1 MEKVTPSPFL
11 MFQGDASDA
20 LGFYLGVFPD
30 AQALNVERYNAG
42 EAGIE
47 GSIKRARFSI
57 GGPEVICADSVVK
70 HAFAFTPAFSFFIDC
85 RSPEQV
91 DQLASVLKEGGAELM
106 PIGNY
111 GFSKLFAWVTDR
123 FGISW
128 QLNYS

>member
-1 MEKVTPSPFL
+1 LNKGEQIMEKVTPSPFL

-30 AQALNVERYNAG
+30 AQALNVERYDAG

-70 HAFAFTPAFSFFIDC
+70 HAFAFTPAFSLLTADL
-85 RSPEQV
+85 RSRWTSLP
-91 DQLASVLKEGGAELM
+91 L
-106 PIGNY
+106 Y
-111 GFSKLFAWVTDR
+111 
-123 FGISW
+123 
-128 QLNYS
+128 